1 MVLKRVNAALKVAL
15 MADALVS
22 CLKHL
27 NKARCDRE
35 KAGKW
40 DT

>member
-1 MVLKRVNAALKVAL
+1 MVLKRVNAAFKVAL
-15 MADALVS
+15 MVDALVS
-22 CLKHL
+22 CLKNL
-27 NKARCDRE
+27 NMARCGRD